1 MLKLMYIRTK
11 HLLLS
16 RVFHSSTLDNLVTNS
31 HSLLL
36 EENLCPSF
44 ARASRGLCTFSS
56 PGLFCI
62 ALPPHPLLGRCMDVN
77 YLLFHVW
84 TTSLPAWD
92 LSHMQTL
99 SLFFLPLV
107 NFPSAEVK
115 PQLKFHFLK
124 VCLPWHSKA
133 MPELSD
139 TVCSFEQL
147 LPLTYLYVW
156 FLDWSLSHTLQ
167 SVSLYSRLQPI
178 MGYAI
183 SLKNYDKPF

>member
-1 MLKLMYIRTK
+1 MP
-11 HLLLS
+11 
-16 RVFHSSTLDNLVTNS
+16 LVS
-31 HSLLL
+31 KG
-36 EENLCPSF
+36 
-44 ARASRGLCTFSS
+44 SRGLCTFSS

-62 ALPPHPLLGRCMDVN
+62 ALPPHPLLGCCMDVN
-77 YLLFHVW
+77 YLLFHVR
-84 TTSLPAWD
+84 TTSLPASD

-107 NFPSAEVK
+107 NFSSAEGK

-124 VCLPWHSKA
+124 VCLPWHSKT

-139 TVCSFEQL
+139 TVSSFEQL

-156 FLDWSLSHTLQ
+156 LSDWYLSHTLQ

-178 MGYAI
+178 MGCGLCNQ
-183 SLKNYDKPF
+183 LKKLWQAALINEIEKVFTLIVRVFFHHTLLQINR